1 MFLVRR
7 ATTIRKSNL
16 SHNLSASRLKWRE
29 FPRFITFE
37 SSDSNKRGE
46 VVMVL
51 FLAGMSEG
59 LKILGGRVVTWA

>member
-1 MFLVRR
+1 MIFGPLHN
-7 ATTIRKSNL
+7 SN
-16 SHNLSASRLKWRE
+16 SKIKFVTQSFSNSLKWRE

-59 LKILGGRVVTWA
+59 LKI